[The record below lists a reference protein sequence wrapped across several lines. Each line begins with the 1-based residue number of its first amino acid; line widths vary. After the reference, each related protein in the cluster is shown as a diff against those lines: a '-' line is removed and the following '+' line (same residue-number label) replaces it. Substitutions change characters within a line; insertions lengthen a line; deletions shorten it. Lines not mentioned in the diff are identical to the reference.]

1 MWFGR
6 AGHTDVQRSL
16 LGMVVLFAVKR
27 GPHQFN
33 TLCIRACNCS
43 CRWTGEGGDKNGC
56 PEGDECRVVLVT
68 QETRVTQQTQT
79 TTIPLKIL
87 HQQFLSPSAEL
98 TLLVL
103 YIYSFPSHSLCLQSS
118 NISASHWQEKEIKIH
133 CQTQQ

>member
-1 MWFGR
+1 M
-6 AGHTDVQRSL
+6 A
-16 LGMVVLFAVKR
+16 VLFAVKQ

-43 CRWTGEGGDKNGC
+43 CGWTGEGGDKNGC
-56 PEGDECRVVLVT
+56 PEGDECRAVLVT

-79 TTIPLKIL
+79 TTMPLKIL

-103 YIYSFPSHSLCLQSS
+103 YIYSFPSDPLCLQSS
-118 NISASHWQEKEIKIH
+118 NISASHWEEKKIKIH
-133 CQTQQ
+133 CQMQQ